1 MPSRPSARSSPP
13 GSDQVPAPHGSGLL
27 RRQPWLDRA
36 LLVVLGRPRRRL
48 GWLLPLVLLVVVC
61 FADWNTSGDFRVLSW
76 LVVVPV
82 VAAALCPVGTTALF
96 AVTAVAAYGVI
107 DQAWEHEFRAG
118 LPDFI
123 LVSMG
128 GLLAVAAAWLRRRG
142 ERRSL
147 SVRNVADTTR
157 ATVIRPLPPSWGG
170 LLHAHIYLPADAE
183 ARLGGDFYDIQPSPW
198 GTRAL
203 LGDVQGKGLGA
214 VAVAANLLGTFRE
227 AGFHQPDLR
236 VVGERMEVRMERNR
250 LYEQAM
256 GYKDG
261 DRFATAVLLDFP
273 PPGSPGGYVDVINFG
288 HDPPF
293 AVSARGVR
301 RLDAG
306 SGRLPL
312 GLNELAPAS
321 ERSAAPHRI
330 RLAGDETLLL
340 TTDGVT
346 EARDRAGDFFPLAEA
361 LEAAVAQDPQ
371 LADSPYRLVR
381 AVRDRMLGHVY
392 GRLQDDTTIFAV
404 RVAPPSA
411 GPVQPALSVTR
422 WTEISS
428 TATALPGRQD
438 SAEPPR

>member
-1 MPSRPSARSSPP
+1 MPSSSSQQATPP
-13 GSDQVPAPHGSGLL
+13 ESDPVSTPQGSGFL
-27 RRQPWLDRA
+27 RRQPLLDRA
-36 LLVVLGRPRRRL
+36 VVVVLGRPRRRL
-48 GWLLPLVLLVVVC
+48 GWLLPLALLVVVC

-96 AVTAVAAYGVI
+96 AVAAVIAYRGI
-107 DQAWEHEFRAG
+107 DQAWEHEYRAG

-142 ERRSL
+142 ERRAL
-147 SVRNVADTTR
+147 AVRNVADTTR

-183 ARLGGDFYDIQPSPW
+183 ARLGGDFYDVQPSPW

-236 VVGERMEVRMERNR
+236 VVAERMEIRMERNR

-273 PPGSPGGYVDVINFG
+273 APGSTGGYVDVINFG

-301 RLDAG
+301 RLDG
-306 SGRLPL
+306 DRGRLPL

-321 ERSAAPHRI
+321 DRSAGPYRVRVAD
-330 RLAGDETLLL
+330 DETLLL

-361 LEAAVAQDPQ
+361 LEAAVTEDPQ
-371 LADSPYRLVR
+371 LAESPYRLVR
-381 AVRDRMLGHVY
+381 AVRDRMLRHVY
-392 GRLQDDTTIFAV
+392 GQLQDDTTIFAV
-404 RVAPPSA
+404 RVAPSSA
-411 GPVQPALSVTR
+411 GPVPQALPLGE
-422 WTEISS
+422 WTEFSPS
-428 TATALPGRQD
+428 TTALPGRQD
-438 SAEPPR
+438 SSEPPR

>member
-1 MPSRPSARSSPP
+1 MPAPP
-13 GSDQVPAPHGSGLL
+13 GSRLF
-27 RRQPWLDRA
+27 RRQPRLDRA
-36 LLVVLGRPRRRL
+36 LLVIIGRPRRRL
-48 GWLLPLVLLVVVC
+48 GWLLPLALLVVVC

-96 AVTAVAAYGVI
+96 AVAAVIAYRVI
-107 DQAWEHEFRAG
+107 DQAWEHEYRAG

-128 GLLAVAAAWLRRRG
+128 GLLAIAAAWLRRRG
-142 ERRSL
+142 ERRAL

-236 VVGERMEVRMERNR
+236 VVAERMEIRMERNR

-273 PPGSPGGYVDVINFG
+273 PPGSGEGFVDVINFG

-301 RLDAG
+301 LLDAG
-306 SGRLPL
+306 SGMLPL
-312 GLNELAPAS
+312 GLNELVPVS
-321 ERSAAPHRI
+321 DRSAGPHRVRI
-330 RLAGDETLLL
+330 AEDETLLL

-361 LEAAVAQDPQ
+361 LEVAVAEDPH
-371 LADSPYRLVR
+371 LAESPYRLVR
-381 AVRDRMLGHVY
+381 AVRDRMLRHVY

-404 RVAPPSA
+404 RLASA
-411 GPVQPALSVTR
+411 SSEPVQPALSFSR
-422 WTEISS
+422 WTEISPA
-428 TATALPGRQD
+428 TTALPGRQD
-438 SAEPPR
+438 SATLPKRQDTPEPPH

>member
-1 MPSRPSARSSPP
+1 M
-13 GSDQVPAPHGSGLL
+13 

-36 LLVVLGRPRRRL
+36 LVAIVGRPRRRL
-48 GWLLPLVLLVVVC
+48 GWLMPLALLLIVC
-61 FADWNTSGDFRVLSW
+61 SADWNTTGDFRVLSW

-82 VAAALCPVGTTALF
+82 VAAVLCPVGTTALF
-96 AVTAVAAYGVI
+96 AVASVVAYALI
-107 DQAWEHEFRAG
+107 DQAWEHEFRSG

-123 LVSMG
+123 LVSTG
-128 GLLAVAAAWLRRRG
+128 GLLAVAAAWMRRRG
-142 ERRSL
+142 ERRAL

-157 ATVIRPLPPSWGG
+157 ATVIRPLPPNWGG

-236 VVGERMEVRMERNR
+236 MVAKRMEIRMERNR

-273 PPGSPGGYVDVINFG
+273 APGSDDGYVDIINFG

-293 AVSARGVR
+293 AVSARGIR
-301 RLDAG
+301 RLDSG
-306 SGRLPL
+306 SRLPL
-312 GLNELAPAS
+312 GLNELAPAPDRF
-321 ERSAAPHRI
+321 EGPHRFP
-330 RLAGDETLLL
+330 LAADETVLL

-346 EARDRAGDFFPLAEA
+346 EARDGAGRFFPLAEA
-361 LEAAVAQDPQ
+361 LEAAVIADPQ

-381 AVRDRMLGHVY
+381 AVRDRMLRHVY

-404 RVAPPSA
+404 RVARPPADSGGSA
-411 GPVQPALSVTR
+411 LAHTV
-422 WTEISS
+422 WTEHSPA
-428 TATALPGRQD
+428 ATAVPGWQD
-438 SAEPPR
+438 STELP

>member
-1 MPSRPSARSSPP
+1 M
-13 GSDQVPAPHGSGLL
+13 
-27 RRQPWLDRA
+27 DRA
-36 LLVVLGRPRRRL
+36 LVVILGRPRRRL
-48 GWLLPLVLLVVVC
+48 GWLLPLALLVVVC

-96 AVTAVAAYGVI
+96 AVAAVVAYAVV

-123 LVSMG
+123 LVSTG

-142 ERRSL
+142 ERRAL
-147 SVRNVADTTR
+147 SVQNVADTTR

-236 VVGERMEVRMERNR
+236 VVAERMEIRMERNR

-273 PPGSPGGYVDVINFG
+273 PPGSADGYIDVINFG

-301 RLDAG
+301 RLDAD
-306 SGRLPL
+306 SSRLPL
-312 GLNELAPAS
+312 GLSELAAVS
-321 ERSAAPHRI
+321 ERSAGPYRVPVAE
-330 RLAGDETLLL
+330 DETLLL

-361 LEAAVAQDPQ
+361 LEAAVAEDPQ

-381 AVRDRMLGHVY
+381 AVRDRMLRHVY

-404 RVAPPSA
+404 RIAAPSA
-411 GPVQPALSVTR
+411 ESVPSVLSLTR
-422 WTEISS
+422 WTEISPS
-428 TATALPGRQD
+428 TTALPGRQD
-438 SAEPPR
+438 STEPPG